1 MRELAGW
8 SDEELDGLVENFQ
21 PEYLPGLIKKGIKT
35 EGGHTA
41 SSLCWEG
48 LTYKNAKDETL
59 LRHVSGYLHPG
70 QMVGILAGPDG
81 GATPLL
87 NVLAG
92 REKDSAWTGSV
103 LYNGQQRTEE
113 FNRVNGFVDKSDTH
127 IALMTVYETL
137 YFSAR
142 LRLPQALPDN
152 LVRLRVKLVM
162 KLLGLSHVAE
172 TYIGDA
178 SVRGVSG
185 GEKRRVSFGVEMVA
199 GRECLLADLPTNGL
213 DSSSAYAL
221 MRTMRFTCKGGL
233 SMMASVVQPSTELFR
248 LFHNILVLSKGAVL
262 YFGPPSKAEDF
273 FAHAGFRRPASKS
286 VPQFLEELSAA
297 PERFYIHRFNRELKD
312 KGEGDKE
319 VNKGGASPQQAAGRA
334 GIGRRQ
340 GPGQRWTLRPA
351 GWTGE
356 EGGAGR
362 VAR

>member
-1 MRELAGW
+1 MGMHDLAGW
-8 SDEELDGLVENFQ
+8 SDEELDHLVDNFQ

-48 LTYKNAKDETL
+48 LTYTNKADEKL

-70 QMVGILAGPDG
+70 QIVGILAGPDG

-103 LYNGQQRTEE
+103 LYNGKDRTEE
-113 FNRVNGFVDKSDTH
+113 YTRVTGYVDKVDVH
-127 IALMTVYETL
+127 IPLLTVYETL

-152 LVRLRVKLVM
+152 LVRLRVKITM

-185 GEKRRVSFGVEMVA
+185 GEKRRVSFGVDMVA

-213 DSSSAYAL
+213 DSASAYSL
-221 MRTMRFTCKGGL
+221 MRTMRFVCKGGF
-233 SMMASVVQPSTELFR
+233 SMMASVVQPSSELFQ
-248 LFHNILVLSKGAVL
+248 LFHNVLVLSKGRRAVL
-262 YFGPPSKAEDF
+262 
-273 FAHAGFRRPASKS
+273 RPALAS
-286 VPQFLEELSAA
+286 
-297 PERFYIHRFNRELKD
+297 RELLRRRRLPSASKQICTT
-312 KGEGDKE
+312 
-319 VNKGGASPQQAAGRA
+319 VPRGAQCGPRTLLHTSLQQRAATQRRGRSGCQQRRQESEQAVGRA
-334 GIGRRQ
+334 GNER
-340 GPGQRWTLRPA
+340 
-351 GWTGE
+351 
-356 EGGAGR
+356 
-362 VAR
+362 